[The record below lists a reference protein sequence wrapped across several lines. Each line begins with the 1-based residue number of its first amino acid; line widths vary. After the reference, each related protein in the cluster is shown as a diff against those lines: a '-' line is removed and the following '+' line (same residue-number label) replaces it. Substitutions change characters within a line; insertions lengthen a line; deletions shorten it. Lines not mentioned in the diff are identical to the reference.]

1 MSQLALSASIWLVSS
16 PTRVISSKSQHHSDR
31 QSSGN
36 DRNLKGGREEME
48 SVKNIRG
55 NWKGLRKGE
64 RGILLPIPPIHF
76 CRDSHSSF
84 WASKSFF
91 GTSIWVKWGSGWEP
105 RFKRKSFYVE
115 GFPPEAWLI
124 QGRRKTLSTVRRTQ
138 ALSTFTWLR
147 GLPQSTTFDQSS
159 VSSNLSFTQSY
170 QYFGGIWHL
179 EPVVLCLTGDQIIC
193 KLQLGLQNTPCQW
206 LKAWI

>member
-76 CRDSHSSF
+76 CRNSHSSF
-84 WASKSFF
+84 WASKSVLVPLS
-91 GTSIWVKWGSGWEP
+91 GSNEGRGGNHASRGNHSTSKD
-105 RFKRKSFYVE
+105 FLLKR
-115 GFPPEAWLI
+115 G
-124 QGRRKTLSTVRRTQ
+124 
-138 ALSTFTWLR
+138 
-147 GLPQSTTFDQSS
+147 
-159 VSSNLSFTQSY
+159 
-170 QYFGGIWHL
+170 
-179 EPVVLCLTGDQIIC
+179 
-193 KLQLGLQNTPCQW
+193 
-206 LKAWI
+206 

>member
-64 RGILLPIPPIHF
+64 RGILLPIPPY
-76 CRDSHSSF
+76 SF
-84 WASKSFF
+84 LSGLSFLFF
-91 GTSIWVKWGSGWEP
+91 GFEIIFWYLYLGQMRVGVGTTLQEETLLRRRISSWSMV
-105 RFKRKSFYVE
+105 
-115 GFPPEAWLI
+115 I

-159 VSSNLSFTQSY
+159 VSSNLSFTQSC
-170 QYFGGIWHL
+170 QYFGGDMTFRTGRALPYRWPNHL
-179 EPVVLCLTGDQIIC
+179 QTSTWFAKHTLSMT
-193 KLQLGLQNTPCQW
+193 
-206 LKAWI
+206 

>member
-64 RGILLPIPPIHF
+64 RGILLPFPPIHF

-91 GTSIWVKWGSGWEP
+91 GTIWVKWGSGWEP
-105 RFKRKSFYVE
+105 RFKGKSFYVE

-124 QGRRKTLSTVRRTQ
+124 QGKGKHCQRYNGRRHWVPSPDWEDYLNQQLLFKVQFHPT
-138 ALSTFTWLR
+138 
-147 GLPQSTTFDQSS
+147 S
-159 VSSNLSFTQSY
+159 VSHNLVNIL
-170 QYFGGIWHL
+170 GGIWHL

-193 KLQLGLQNTPCQW
+193 KLQLGLPNTPCQW